1 MNRETQEALERLSR
15 ELLAEDAPEEMPEE
29 DFLDG
34 LDELLA
40 DADDIAE
47 DSPEIYRNFSNGYG
61 RSVRAYNADRTDR
74 EAEALSDE
82 LETPERR
89 RSAAPLLLPLVLLF
103 AAAVALAWWAVN
115 YL

>member
-15 ELLAEDAPEEMPEE
+15 ELLAEDTPEEEMPED

-40 DADDIAE
+40 DADDIA
-47 DSPEIYRNFSNGYG
+47 DDPPEVYRNFSNGYG

-74 EAEALSDE
+74 DTLSDE
-82 LETPERR
+82 LEEPERR
-89 RSAAPLLLPLVLLF
+89 RSAAPLLVPLVLLF
-103 AAAVALAWWAVN
+103 AAAVALAWWAVK